1 MRLRKTAVGAL
12 VSLTL
17 LLGWAGFYFRDP
29 PAPPSSI
36 EFTPAYQNE
45 GLLKRAWALPVARLY
60 GPQGYL
66 FQSNPSVCGPTS
78 IADILRSEGRP
89 ADPSS
94 VMNGSGIWRKAKR
107 DGSAKTDR
115 SGNEPQTRQFDPLL
129 RSRAPR

>member
-60 GPQGYL
+60 GPDGYPIEPERL
-66 FQSNPSVCGPTS
+66 WSDQHCRYLALRGPAS
-78 IADILRSEGRP
+78 RPEFRDERLRALANFRNSPG
-89 ADPSS
+89 
-94 VMNGSGIWRKAKR
+94 G
-107 DGSAKTDR
+107 TD
-115 SGNEPQTRQFDPLL
+115 
-129 RSRAPR
+129 A